1 MVVLPLYYKQAGLAG
16 SLIGLLAVLIGL
28 TLGISNVSA
37 QDSMPQTGLPLTQ
50 VNLGGRQYLLEVA
63 STPQQAE
70 TGLMYRTSLPAN
82 GGMLFRFQET
92 RPVAFWMKN
101 TLIPLDMV
109 FIQAG
114 KVVHIAHQAQPCKQE
129 PCPVYPSQQP
139 VDMVI
144 ELPGGTARKHHI
156 QTGTTVRLRPLA
168 QAVPAPMASSVSKQ

>member
-1 MVVLPLYYKQAGLAG
+1 MVVLPLFSRQAGLTKP
-16 SLIGLLAVLIGL
+16 LIGLLAVLIGVPWV
-28 TLGISNVSA
+28 SNTIWA
-37 QDSMPQTGLPLTQ
+37 QDAMPQTGLPLTQ
-50 VNLGGRQYLLEVA
+50 VKMGGRQYLLEVA
-63 STPQQAE
+63 STPQQAQ
-70 TGLMYRTSLPAN
+70 TGLMYRTSLPVN

-114 KVVHIAHQAQPCKQE
+114 RVVHIAHQAQPCQQE
-129 PCPVYPSQQP
+129 PCPIYSSQKP

-156 QTGTTVRLRPLA
+156 QAGATVRLRPLA

>member
-1 MVVLPLYYKQAGLAG
+1 MVVLPLYFKQAGLARP
-16 SLIGLLAVLIGL
+16 LTFLLAVFMSLS
-28 TLGISNVSA
+28 LGTSSA
-37 QDSMPQTGLPLTQ
+37 LAQTPGPQAGLPLTKA
-50 VNLGGRQYLLEVA
+50 NLGGRQYLLEVA
-63 STPQQAE
+63 STRQQAE

-82 GGMLFRFQET
+82 GGMVFQFQET

-129 PCPVYPSQQP
+129 PCPIYPSQKP

-156 QTGTTVRLRPLA
+156 QAGTIVKLTPLA
-168 QAVPAPMASSVSKQ
+168 KAGTRPMTSSVSRQ